1 MYVHITFVTFFALFV
16 PLFALNIRHGTR
28 DIVQAHKLTLK
39 QDFLYLETGH
49 VTINPD
55 FVSVI
60 RPFNFDNIISLQK
73 QRASPMFAD
82 MGRLIGLCF
91 LFGFVYC
98 ISSGLIVAAFACL
111 IIGGFLVV

>member
-1 MYVHITFVTFFALFV
+1 
-16 PLFALNIRHGTR
+16 
-28 DIVQAHKLTLK
+28 
-39 QDFLYLETGH
+39 
-49 VTINPD
+49 
-55 FVSVI
+55 
-60 RPFNFDNIISLQK
+60 
-73 QRASPMFAD
+73 MFAD